1 MGGKLRDKVLDLGI
15 DKIERHIFLCA
26 DASKPKCCHRSE
38 SLESWEYLKKRL
50 KELKLT
56 GNGIYRTKANCL
68 QICDKGPIAVVYP
81 DQVWYH
87 SCTPKVLELIIQQHL
102 IAGKPVEEY
111 QIDTGCQRSS
121 ACLPPVVEQENRL

>member
-1 MGGKLRDKVLDLGI
+1 MGGKLRDIVLDLGI

-26 DASKPKCCHRSE
+26 DASKPKCCHRGD

-87 SCTPKVLELIIQQHL
+87 SCTPKVLELIIQHHL

-111 QIDTGCQRSS
+111 QIDTGGHRSS
-121 ACLPPVVEQENRL
+121 VCRTPRP